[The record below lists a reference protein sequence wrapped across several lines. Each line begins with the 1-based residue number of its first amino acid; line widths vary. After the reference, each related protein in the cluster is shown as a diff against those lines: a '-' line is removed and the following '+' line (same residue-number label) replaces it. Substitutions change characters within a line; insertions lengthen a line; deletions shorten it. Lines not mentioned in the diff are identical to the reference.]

1 MTFTK
6 KQFGVLLLLTIFT
19 FTACR
24 KREVLSADIFAN
36 FETAA
41 LGITPAETGITFKV
55 KLSSATKENVSVVIN
70 VINQNIL
77 GTEYSSTPSATA
89 NKINVTIPAGNNE
102 ATVTV
107 NKIAGTLYDGDEKLI
122 LDIESTG
129 GAVLIGTT
137 KQLTVSFAEIV
148 STSAT
153 ATVNGGGVLY
163 PNKVFIDLSS
173 NRQTGVLRT
182 AWDLGFYT
190 GADDFRVI
198 LNSSSSMMAKQINKN
213 DLTTVTAADT
223 VGFGNEVFLSQ
234 TAPTLISLPY
244 IDYPNGDLTRT
255 AIATVSATATD
266 NKVYIVNRGLGIGS
280 PAASRGWK
288 KVRIIRN
295 VNGYTLQ
302 HADIA
307 STTFTSVDITKED
320 ATFFKYVL
328 FETGAVAIE
337 PQKKKW
343 DIAWTFF
350 TNATNFGA
358 GEVPY
363 TFQDMI
369 LQNRNVQTAQVLVAT
384 KSFAAFAEADLSS
397 VTLLTPQNTIGSSWR
412 SGGGPTSLP
421 AVRTDRYYI
430 IKDGENNIY
439 KLRFTALTQNNER
452 GYPAYE
458 AVLVKK
464 G

>member
-1 MTFTK
+1 MNQRI
-6 KQFGVLLLLTIFT
+6 KQVGLILALVLIAF
-19 FTACR
+19 ASCR
-24 KREVLSADIFAN
+24 KRDVPNADTFAN

-55 KLSSATKENVSVVIN
+55 KLTSSVRENVTVVLN

-77 GTEYSSTPSATA
+77 ATEYTTTPAATA
-89 NKINVTIPAGNNE
+89 GKINVVIPAGNNE
-102 ATVTV
+102 ASVTV
-107 NKIAGTLYDGDEKLI
+107 NKIAGTLYDGDEKLT

-129 GAVLIGTT
+129 GAALVGNT
-137 KQLTVSFAEIV
+137 KQLVVSFAELV

-153 ATVNGGGVLY
+153 ATVNGGGALY

-190 GADDFRVI
+190 GDDRFSVI
-198 LNSSSSMMAKQINKN
+198 LNSSSAMMAKQINKT

-223 VGFGNEVFLSQ
+223 IGFGNEVFFSQ

-244 IDYPNGDLTRT
+244 VDYPNGDLART
-255 AIATVSATATD
+255 AIAPINATATD
-266 NKVYIVNRGLGIGS
+266 NKVYIINRGFGIGA
-280 PAASRGWK
+280 PAPSRGWK

-295 VNGYTLQ
+295 GNGYTLQ

-307 STTFTSVDITKED
+307 STTFTSVEITKED
-320 ATFFKYVL
+320 ATFFKYVS
-328 FETGAVAIE
+328 FESGAVTIE

-343 DIAWTFF
+343 DIAWTYFSN
-350 TNATNFGA
+350 TTNFGA

-363 TFQDMI
+363 LFQDVI

-384 KSFAAFAEADLSS
+384 KPFADFAEADLAS
-397 VTLLTPQNTIGSSWR
+397 VTVLSPQNTIGGNWR
-412 SGGGPTSLP
+412 SGGGPTSQP

-430 IKDGENNIY
+430 IKDSDNNFY
-439 KLRFTALTQNNER
+439 KLRFTALSQNNER